1 MLATQSM
8 SAQSSN
14 LAVRHL
20 PFGLIWPD
28 FISTSGLSIA
38 TKRAF
43 QPDGKRQKLLS
54 ILTAESMVKTR
65 GRSHSHL
72 NVKNSPMKHLS
83 MHWQNLSYKMIRCDQ
98 TNFFSSFTH
107 ANICRPLMC
116 WSRNGSRAFSW
127 CYAKTFRS
135 PTFPAEQ
142 PCATGF
148 TSYWIIIWIF
158 SNALYGYVWLISN
171 WLLLISPQ

>member
-43 QPDGKRQKLLS
+43 QPDGKRQMKDYQLLRD
-54 ILTAESMVKTR
+54 VDTR
-65 GRSHSHL
+65 WSSTL
-72 NVKNSPMKHLS
+72 I
-83 MHWQNLSYKMIRCDQ
+83 MID
-98 TNFFSSFTH
+98 
-107 ANICRPLMC
+107 
-116 WSRNGSRAFSW
+116 RA
-127 CYAKTFRS
+127 
-135 PTFPAEQ
+135 
-142 PCATGF
+142 
-148 TSYWIIIWIF
+148 
-158 SNALYGYVWLISN
+158 
-171 WLLLISPQ
+171 LLLRRVSSYFKWF